1 MKSIR
6 FSTTLVFLLTI
17 FSFFS
22 IGNPIKIDLKPGEVL
37 IYEWNKKEILKISD
51 REKTP
56 DWIQTNRFSITITNS
71 SGEKLFFTARMLKKT
86 EQHLQVGSIYTNDY
100 AFPELKNYFWEI
112 AEPETYDAI
121 LYPLS
126 FKYEMDLTTGAIEF
140 TNRVEILE
148 QCFQS
153 LNEKGYSEEFRSS
166 IIERINT
173 KILQQQS
180 DMFLTPFLLA
190 NSDLDQPMV
199 KIGKTEL
206 QLSVVKRNGENM
218 ELEKPATDTI
228 YKPSVHVKLQNSL
241 VTSWTEETIA
251 KPEGGSRPFLLSYNS
266 NKLLKI
272 KELELIKQTTK
283 KPEKLIVCGRIENP
297 VNDHI
302 TLFTLNR
309 AFGTDPDTKD
319 VYLDKAG
326 NFKIE
331 TKLKH
336 AGLVILAQPN
346 KKQNVNT
353 AAFLLYAEP
362 GDSIYVKAKFVMGEV
377 EIGFITNKEYTKY
390 LEKELMNSKPNDA
403 TQEKK
408 QLALLQKINENATR
422 NDTIIKSSRNIMMY
436 ESVEFSGDRNAEAEF
451 LMKYQ
456 QEWGLPPYCP
466 SPNNVLLTNKGNP
479 GIDAY
484 LKALTKLDQMLPQ
497 YQGKMN
503 SESYTFIKH
512 ELQALIYGY
521 LCEAKP
527 ARIFRGSLGSGVDL
541 IPIESEYL
549 FDKRI
554 DSINVQQIYN
564 DYGIFSRNLAQKY
577 VSYKYNQL
585 IPISTVMIP
594 TPGYLLPPD
603 LERMAQFT
611 KMVLSGPALY
621 RTLAHQLY
629 SATFVNKYFTP
640 YQKVWQPYAVLMLE
654 LIRKRSNDTEL
665 NEEINHLFHNQLQWT
680 NTRYIPE
687 TQFLN
692 LKRQKVSLKSVIAGK
707 PSIIFIGDNW
717 SATRYEMDEMVPK
730 FPGFNFILLNEGTNF
745 DLWKGWNDRAE
756 SLSHQLFLLNDS
768 VHLADVFQDKQNMF
782 IVYNAKGERIGVEHE
797 MIPAIQLAKDSLK
810 SPKKEINKSTLQ
822 GIIIVLVASLLF
834 FLILFLAYKYRMK
847 QRLKKQTQEKR
858 LRELQMAAIRAQ
870 MNPHF
875 LFNSLNSVQN
885 LIQQNRAGEAHLYLS
900 NFAGLIRKVLR
911 NSDKEEVSLAEELE
925 TLEQHLNLEKLRF
938 DFDYLIKVDEGI
950 DQNLFMLP
958 SMILQPLAE
967 NALMHG
973 LQHKN
978 GEKRLFVTIL
988 KKENTIQI
996 SVEDNGIGIEEAKK
1010 LKTKSN
1016 GVGLRM
1022 NEERILMMKEKYGGN
1037 YSFRLIDLTEQNGEG
1052 TRVEI
1057 NIPEEI

>member
-1 MKSIR
+1 MQPIR
-6 FSTTLVFLLTI
+6 FSTVLVFLLTLY
-17 FSFFS
+17 SFFS
-22 IGNPIKIDLKPGEVL
+22 IGNPIKVNLKAGEVL
-37 IYEWNKKEILKISD
+37 IYEWNKKEILKITN
-51 REKTP
+51 RENAP
-56 DWIQTNRFSITITNS
+56 DWMQTNRFSIAITNR
-71 SGEKLFFTARMLKKT
+71 SGEKLLFTAQMLKKT
-86 EQHLQVGSIYTNDY
+86 EQHLQAGDIYTNDY
-100 AFPELKNYFWEI
+100 AFPELKNYFWKI
-112 AEPETYDAI
+112 AEYETYEAI

-126 FKYEMDLTTGAIEF
+126 FKYEMDLTTGAIEL

-148 QCFQS
+148 QCFES
-153 LNEKGYSEEFRSS
+153 LNEKGYSEEFRSP

-180 DMFLTPFLLA
+180 DMFLTPFILA
-190 NSDLDQPMV
+190 NSDLDQPTV
-199 KIGKTEL
+199 KVGKTEL

-228 YKPSVHVKLQNSL
+228 YKPSVHVKLKNSL

-251 KPEGGSRPFLLSYNS
+251 KPDGGSRPFLLSYIS

-272 KELELIKQTTK
+272 KELKLIKQSAQ
-283 KPEKLIVCGRIENP
+283 KPDKLIVCGHIESP

-302 TLFTLNR
+302 TLYTLNR
-309 AFGTDPDTKD
+309 AFGTDPDSKD
-319 VYLDKAG
+319 VYLDQAG

-346 KKQNVNT
+346 KKQNINT

-362 GDSIYVKAKFVMGEV
+362 GDSIYIKSTFAMKNV
-377 EIGFITNKEYTKY
+377 EIGISMGKNELKMINDVVRSKSTN
-390 LEKELMNSKPNDA
+390 SDF
-403 TQEKK
+403 EKK
-408 QLALLQKINENATR
+408 SLIETLKKDNFPTR
-422 NDTIIKSSRNIMMY
+422 NDTIIKSSKNIMMY

-451 LMKYQ
+451 LMNYQ

-466 SPNNVLLTNKGNP
+466 SQQNVLLTYKGNP
-479 GIDAY
+479 GIDVY
-484 LKALTKLDQMLPQ
+484 LKALDKLDQMLPQ

-503 SESYTFIKH
+503 TESYTFIKH
-512 ELQALIYGY
+512 ELQALLYGY
-521 LCEAKP
+521 LCEARP
-527 ARIFRGSLGSGVDL
+527 TRFFPSSVPGIDL
-541 IPIESEYL
+541 ISV
-549 FDKRI
+549 DKENQINNRI
-554 DSINVQQIYN
+554 DSIDIQQIYN

-611 KMVLSGPALY
+611 KMVLSGSALY

-629 SATFVNKYFTP
+629 SSTFVNKYFTQ
-640 YQKVWQPYAVLMLE
+640 YQKVWQPYAIQMLE
-654 LIRKRSNDTEL
+654 LIRKRSNDNEL
-665 NEEINHLFHNQLQWT
+665 NEELDLLFRSQLQWT

-730 FPGFNFILLNEGTNF
+730 FPGFNFILINEGTNF

-768 VHLADVFQDKQNMF
+768 IHLADVFQDKQNMF

-797 MIPAIQLAKDSLK
+797 MIPAIQMAKDSLK

-822 GIIIVLVASLLF
+822 GIIIVLAASLLF

-900 NFAGLIRKVLR
+900 NFAWLIRKVLR

-925 TLEQHLNLEKLRF
+925 TLEQYLNLEKLRF
-938 DFDYLIKVDEGI
+938 DFDYSIKVDEGI

-958 SMILQPLAE
+958 AMILQPLAE

-996 SVEDNGIGIEEAKK
+996 SVEDNGIGIDEAKK

-1037 YSFRLIDLTEQNGEG
+1037 YSFRLIDLTEQNGQG

>member
-1 MKSIR
+1 MQPIR
-6 FSTTLVFLLTI
+6 FSTVLVFLLTLY
-17 FSFFS
+17 SFFS
-22 IGNPIKIDLKPGEVL
+22 IGNPIKVNLKAGEVL
-37 IYEWNKKEILKISD
+37 IYEWNKKEILKITN
-51 REKTP
+51 RENAP
-56 DWIQTNRFSITITNS
+56 DWMQTNRFSIAITNR
-71 SGEKLFFTARMLKKT
+71 SGEKLLFTAQMLKKT
-86 EQHLQVGSIYTNDY
+86 EQHLQAGDIYTNDY
-100 AFPELKNYFWEI
+100 AFPELKNYFWKI
-112 AEPETYDAI
+112 AEYETYEAI

-126 FKYEMDLTTGAIEF
+126 FKYEMDLTTGAIEL

-148 QCFQS
+148 QCFES
-153 LNEKGYSEEFRSS
+153 LNEKGYSEEFRSP

-180 DMFLTPFLLA
+180 DMFLTPFILA
-190 NSDLDQPMV
+190 NSDLGQPKV
-199 KIGKTEL
+199 KVGKTEL

-228 YKPSVHVKLQNSL
+228 YKPSVHVKLKNSL

-251 KPEGGSRPFLLSYNS
+251 KPDGGSRPFLLSYIS

-272 KELELIKQTTK
+272 KELKLIKQSAQ
-283 KPEKLIVCGRIENP
+283 KPDKLIVCGHIESP

-302 TLFTLNR
+302 TLYTLNR
-309 AFGTDPDTKD
+309 AFGTDPDSKD
-319 VYLDKAG
+319 VYLDQAG

-346 KKQNVNT
+346 KKQNINT

-362 GDSIYVKAKFVMGEV
+362 GDSIYIKSTFAMKNV
-377 EIGFITNKEYTKY
+377 EIGISMGKNELKMINDVVRSKSTN
-390 LEKELMNSKPNDA
+390 SDF
-403 TQEKK
+403 EKK
-408 QLALLQKINENATR
+408 SLIETLKKDNFPTR
-422 NDTIIKSSRNIMMY
+422 NDTIIKSSKNIMMY

-451 LMKYQ
+451 LMNYQ

-466 SPNNVLLTNKGNP
+466 SQQNVLLTYKGNP
-479 GIDAY
+479 GIDVY
-484 LKALTKLDQMLPQ
+484 LKALDKLDQMLPQ

-503 SESYTFIKH
+503 TESYTFIKH
-512 ELQALIYGY
+512 ELQALLYGY
-521 LCEAKP
+521 LCEARP
-527 ARIFRGSLGSGVDL
+527 TRFFPSSVPGIDL
-541 IPIESEYL
+541 ISV
-549 FDKRI
+549 DKENQINNRI
-554 DSINVQQIYN
+554 DSIDIQQIYN

-611 KMVLSGPALY
+611 KMVLSGSALY

-629 SATFVNKYFTP
+629 SSTFVNKYFTQ
-640 YQKVWQPYAVLMLE
+640 YQKVWQPYAIQMLE
-654 LIRKRSNDTEL
+654 LIRKRSNDNEL
-665 NEEINHLFHNQLQWT
+665 NEELDLLFRSQLQWT

-730 FPGFNFILLNEGTNF
+730 FPGFNFVLLNEGTNF

-768 VHLADVFQDKQNMF
+768 IHLADVFQDKQNMF

-797 MIPAIQLAKDSLK
+797 MIPAIQMAKDSLK

-822 GIIIVLVASLLF
+822 GIIIVLAASLLF

-900 NFAGLIRKVLR
+900 NFAWLIRKVLR

-925 TLEQHLNLEKLRF
+925 TLEQYLNLEKLRF
-938 DFDYLIKVDEGI
+938 DFDYSIKVDEGI

-958 SMILQPLAE
+958 AMILQPLAE

-996 SVEDNGIGIEEAKK
+996 SVEDNGIGIDEAKK

-1037 YSFRLIDLTEQNGEG
+1037 YSFRLIDLTEQNGQG

>member
-1 MKSIR
+1 MQPIR
-6 FSTTLVFLLTI
+6 FSTVLVFLLTLY
-17 FSFFS
+17 SFFS
-22 IGNPIKIDLKPGEVL
+22 IGNPIKVNLKAGEVL
-37 IYEWNKKEILKISD
+37 IYEWNKKEILKITN
-51 REKTP
+51 RENAP
-56 DWIQTNRFSITITNS
+56 DWMQTNRFSIAITNR
-71 SGEKLFFTARMLKKT
+71 SGEKLLFTAQMLKKT
-86 EQHLQVGSIYTNDY
+86 EQHLQAGDIYTNDY
-100 AFPELKNYFWEI
+100 AFPELKNYFWKI
-112 AEPETYDAI
+112 AEYETYEAI

-126 FKYEMDLTTGAIEF
+126 FKYEMDLTTGAIEL

-148 QCFQS
+148 QCFES
-153 LNEKGYSEEFRSS
+153 LNEKGYSEEFRSP

-180 DMFLTPFLLA
+180 DMFLTPFILA
-190 NSDLDQPMV
+190 NSDLDQPTV
-199 KIGKTEL
+199 KVGKTEL

-228 YKPSVHVKLQNSL
+228 YKPSVHVKLKNSL

-251 KPEGGSRPFLLSYNS
+251 KPDGGSRPFLLSYIS

-272 KELELIKQTTK
+272 KELKLIKQSAQ
-283 KPEKLIVCGRIENP
+283 KPDKLIVCGHIESP

-302 TLFTLNR
+302 TLYTLNR
-309 AFGTDPDTKD
+309 AFGTDPDSKD
-319 VYLDKAG
+319 VYLDQAG

-346 KKQNVNT
+346 KKQNINT

-362 GDSIYVKAKFVMGEV
+362 GDSIYIKSTFAMKNV
-377 EIGFITNKEYTKY
+377 EIGISMGKNELKMINDVVRSKSTN
-390 LEKELMNSKPNDA
+390 SDF
-403 TQEKK
+403 EKK
-408 QLALLQKINENATR
+408 SLIETLKKDNFPTR
-422 NDTIIKSSRNIMMY
+422 NDTIIKSSKNIMMY

-451 LMKYQ
+451 LMNYQ

-466 SPNNVLLTNKGNP
+466 SQQNVLLTYKGNP
-479 GIDAY
+479 GIDVY
-484 LKALTKLDQMLPQ
+484 LKALDKLDQMLPQ

-503 SESYTFIKH
+503 TESYTFIKH
-512 ELQALIYGY
+512 ELQALLYGY
-521 LCEAKP
+521 LCEARP
-527 ARIFRGSLGSGVDL
+527 TRFFPSSVPGIDL
-541 IPIESEYL
+541 ISV
-549 FDKRI
+549 DKENQINNRI
-554 DSINVQQIYN
+554 DSIDIQQIYN

-611 KMVLSGPALY
+611 KMVLSGSALY

-629 SATFVNKYFTP
+629 SSTFVNKYFTQ
-640 YQKVWQPYAVLMLE
+640 YQKVWQPYAIQMLE
-654 LIRKRSNDTEL
+654 LIRKRSNDNEL
-665 NEEINHLFHNQLQWT
+665 NEELDLLFRSQLQWT

-730 FPGFNFILLNEGTNF
+730 FPGFNFVLLNEGTNF

-768 VHLADVFQDKQNMF
+768 IHLADVFQDKQNMF

-797 MIPAIQLAKDSLK
+797 MIPAIQMAKDSLK

-822 GIIIVLVASLLF
+822 GIIIVLAASLLF

-900 NFAGLIRKVLR
+900 NFAWLIRKVLR

-925 TLEQHLNLEKLRF
+925 TLEQYLNLEKLRF
-938 DFDYLIKVDEGI
+938 DFDYSIKVDEGI

-958 SMILQPLAE
+958 AMILQPLAE

-996 SVEDNGIGIEEAKK
+996 SVEDNGIGIDEAKK

-1037 YSFRLIDLTEQNGEG
+1037 YSFRLIDLTEQNGQG

>member
-1 MKSIR
+1 MQPIR
-6 FSTTLVFLLTI
+6 FSTVLVFLLTLY
-17 FSFFS
+17 SFFS
-22 IGNPIKIDLKPGEVL
+22 IGNPIKVNLKAGEVL
-37 IYEWNKKEILKISD
+37 IYEWNKKEILKITN
-51 REKTP
+51 RENAP
-56 DWIQTNRFSITITNS
+56 DWMQTNRFSIAITNR
-71 SGEKLFFTARMLKKT
+71 SGEKLLFTAQMLKKT
-86 EQHLQVGSIYTNDY
+86 EQHLQAGDIYTNDY
-100 AFPELKNYFWEI
+100 AFPELKNYFWKI
-112 AEPETYDAI
+112 AEYETYEAI

-126 FKYEMDLTTGAIEF
+126 FKYEMDLTTGAIEL

-148 QCFQS
+148 QCFES
-153 LNEKGYSEEFRSS
+153 LNEKGYSEEFRSP

-180 DMFLTPFLLA
+180 DMFLTPFILA
-190 NSDLDQPMV
+190 NSDLGQPKV
-199 KIGKTEL
+199 KVGKTEL

-228 YKPSVHVKLQNSL
+228 YKPSVHVKLKNSL

-251 KPEGGSRPFLLSYNS
+251 KPDGGSRPFLLSYIS

-272 KELELIKQTTK
+272 KELKLIKQSAQ
-283 KPEKLIVCGRIENP
+283 KPDKLIVCGHIESP

-302 TLFTLNR
+302 TLYTLNR
-309 AFGTDPDTKD
+309 AFGTDPDSKD
-319 VYLDKAG
+319 VYLDQAG

-346 KKQNVNT
+346 KKQNINT

-362 GDSIYVKAKFVMGEV
+362 GDSIYIKSTFAMKNV
-377 EIGFITNKEYTKY
+377 EIGISMGKNELKMINDVVRSKSTN
-390 LEKELMNSKPNDA
+390 SDF
-403 TQEKK
+403 EKK
-408 QLALLQKINENATR
+408 SLIETLKKDNFPTR
-422 NDTIIKSSRNIMMY
+422 NDTIIKSSKNIMMY

-451 LMKYQ
+451 LMNYQ

-466 SPNNVLLTNKGNP
+466 SQQNVLLTYKGNP
-479 GIDAY
+479 GIDVY
-484 LKALTKLDQMLPQ
+484 LKALDKLDQMLPQ

-503 SESYTFIKH
+503 TESYTFIKH
-512 ELQALIYGY
+512 ELQALLYGY
-521 LCEAKP
+521 LCEARP
-527 ARIFRGSLGSGVDL
+527 TRFFPSSVPGIDL
-541 IPIESEYL
+541 ISV
-549 FDKRI
+549 DKENQINNRI
-554 DSINVQQIYN
+554 DSIDIQQIYN

-611 KMVLSGPALY
+611 KMVLSGSALY

-629 SATFVNKYFTP
+629 SSTFVNKYFTQ
-640 YQKVWQPYAVLMLE
+640 YQKVWQPYAIQMLE
-654 LIRKRSNDTEL
+654 LIRKRSNDNEL
-665 NEEINHLFHNQLQWT
+665 NEELDLLFRSQLQWT

-730 FPGFNFILLNEGTNF
+730 FPGFNFVLLNEGTNF

-768 VHLADVFQDKQNMF
+768 IHLADVFQDKQNMF

-797 MIPAIQLAKDSLK
+797 MIPAIQMAKDSLK

-822 GIIIVLVASLLF
+822 GIIIVLAASLLF

-900 NFAGLIRKVLR
+900 NFAWLIRKVLR

-925 TLEQHLNLEKLRF
+925 TLEQYLNLEKLRF
-938 DFDYLIKVDEGI
+938 DFDYSIKVDEGI

-958 SMILQPLAE
+958 AMILQPLAE

-1037 YSFRLIDLTEQNGEG
+1037 YSFRLIDLTEQNGQG